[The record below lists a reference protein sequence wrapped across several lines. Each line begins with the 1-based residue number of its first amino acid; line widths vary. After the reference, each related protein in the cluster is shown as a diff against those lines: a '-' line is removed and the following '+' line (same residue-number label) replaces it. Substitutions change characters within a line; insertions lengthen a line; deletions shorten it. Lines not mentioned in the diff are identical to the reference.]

1 VFFEIKPAL
10 SFILSHL
17 RKRQELHQ
25 KKKEREKERNGTENR
40 KGNKERK
47 GSIKSANLVCWL
59 LPSLPFPSFSYMLD
73 LHLVR
78 SE

>member
-17 RKRQELHQ
+17 ENGKNCTKKGKR
-25 KKKEREKERNGTENR
+25 ERNGTENR

-47 GSIKSANLVCWL
+47 GYLV
-59 LPSLPFPSFSYMLD
+59 S
-73 LHLVR
+73 
-78 SE
+78 